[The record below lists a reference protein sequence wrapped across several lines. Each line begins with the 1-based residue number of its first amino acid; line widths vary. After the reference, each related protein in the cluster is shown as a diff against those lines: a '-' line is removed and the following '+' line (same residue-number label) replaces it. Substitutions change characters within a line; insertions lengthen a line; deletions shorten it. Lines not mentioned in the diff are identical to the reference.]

1 MCWSHERQSPKV
13 RRTQSLTSH
22 TSPGSPVLSFSSP
35 FLFHYFTHLTL
46 SLSLTHSVFSAFPW
60 LSAVGEKPDDLHFPS
75 FSFPRLFW
83 GIWAVGNITDWW
95 MVGIFY
101 TCKLPGIM
109 ERHTHTCSPVSH
121 AEWMDWFVLLGCVGY
136 MYSLMRQIRDT
147 NILGTC
153 SKLLLAK
160 GSPTSVCT
168 GYWMYC

>member
-1 MCWSHERQSPKV
+1 MLVPWEAKPQGQENTELNITHFPGFPCSFLFLSISFSLFHSPH
-13 RRTQSLTSH
+13 TFSLTDS
-22 TSPGSPVLSFSSP
+22 LCLLCFS
-35 FLFHYFTHLTL
+35 L
-46 SLSLTHSVFSAFPW
+46 
-60 LSAVGEKPDDLHFPS
+60 AVGEKPDDLHFPS

-121 AEWMDWFVLLGCVGY
+121 AEWMDWFVLLGCVGF